1 MNTAGDQLLSCAG
14 FAQDQDGGIR
24 RRHSPDLLE
33 NGFQSGTVTDD
44 LLKAGLSVIQIA
56 GGNDLQP
63 AHPETS
69 GDAPERMDLR
79 WFRAARTPS
88 SNCASSQ
95 GFARN
100 STAPALSACR
110 RRSSSPCAV
119 IKMMGILCRVAL
131 SLDCSSRPE
140 I

>member
-1 MNTAGDQLLSCAG
+1 MNTAGNQLFSCAG

-24 RRHSPDLLE
+24 RRHLPDLLE

-44 LLKAGLSVIQIA
+44 LLKAALSLITIA
-56 GGNDLQP
+56 RGNSLQR
-63 AHPETS
+63 AHSKTS
-69 GDAPERMDLR
+69 GDTPEGMGLR

-88 SNCASSQ
+88 SNCASSK

-100 STAPALSACR
+100 STAPALNACR

-119 IKMMGILCRVAL
+119 IKMMGILCLVAL
-131 SLDCSSRPE
+131 SLDC
-140 I
+140 